1 MILTLRPDEAWLKD
15 EKRVYPVIIDPVVTT
30 SLNSADINDVHVSK
44 GSPSTNYIYSTILK
58 TGWGT
63 SSDVNRIYFRF
74 LNLPSLSSADMV
86 TDAVFTLTQKTSHT
100 SAARQLN
107 LVEVLT
113 TWVNSTLTWN
123 NQPLGTAVPVS
134 NNVEDYAMIQGSS
147 GTSHQWNITRL
158 VQQWYNSGVN
168 HGFMLED
175 HAPGTTSASYNEY
188 YSSEASASR
197 PMVII
202 SYRNTSGL
210 EPYWTYRS
218 QSIGRA
224 GTVYTQDV
232 TGNLVL
238 VHSDASLSGN
248 RMPIAI
254 RHVYN
259 SNDLSNM
266 GYGKGFRLNI
276 HQEVSTVVVGSITYY
291 RYIDGDGTS
300 HYFPKVG
307 SSPYEDEDG
316 LGYHLVEN
324 TASTTARYV
333 ITDKDDNKMEFN
345 SANDLVKIIDRND
358 NTMTITYAS
367 GKVASVADGSGRT
380 MTLTYSGNLQKITDV
395 AGRHIQYS
403 YDASGNLTQITYPDN
418 LASIYAYSGSLL
430 TSVKNHD
437 GYELVV
443 GYSTSSP
450 KRVVSLTEKNGA
462 TLGTTLSMT
471 YGDNFTTF
479 TDFSNRSLQ
488 LQFTD
493 WGHTVAKVNDLG
505 YAQYFKF
512 FDGDG
517 GAAANKLNSVS
528 KLQQS
533 ITNTLFNS
541 GGESGDT
548 GWSDVH
554 GSGSTATVDITT
566 ADKFLGN
573 YSLRVIKTN
582 TTSFSQHSQTLTLTK
597 GQTYTLSSR
606 IKTVSV
612 SSANQGGAWLEASY
626 KNSSGTYVTVNC
638 SPLRGSQ
645 DWTKQSITFT
655 IPSDATDGTVLIRLG
670 IKNETG
676 TAYFDNVQVEEGD
689 VANRYNLLSNS
700 GFTSGLTG
708 WTHSGGSIVTLQSR
722 LNVSTQALQ
731 IGGSASL
738 DRYVSQD
745 VNVGGSSGDVYTF
758 GGWAK
763 ADSVPT
769 NTTKIFD
776 VTVEFYNGTTLVNRV
791 SADFNPSFKNWQYV
805 SGAAIASGSYTK
817 VRLLARYHKNLN
829 TVAFDDL
836 ALFKETFSTS
846 YQYDANGNVISTQQL
861 SNETNGMQYNA
872 NDDLIK
878 LTDEIGGEY
887 NYTYDNKHNLLSALS
902 ANDVKYTMTYDAY
915 GNNTSLTTNVNLIAY
930 YSFDGNNLNDSSG
943 NGYHGTNFGAT
954 FAPGKSGNAIVF
966 NGTSQWAQLTDFPV
980 GDNFSISMWVKPHS
994 TLDGQLILGKHD
1006 SSGNNI
1012 WLYGYWE
1019 NGIHT
1024 RIRSL
1029 TTTDGTKYSNEY
1041 KHHLL
1046 TFEKMSATSTRVSV
1060 IINGLLVYRT
1070 TLNQTIQPTAG
1081 KPWVLGQDWDGSV
1094 ISEYF
1099 DGEIDEL
1106 AFFSGII
1113 DPSKIISTSA
1123 TTEAN
1128 GQYTD
1133 KVTDAL
1139 GNVTDTNWDA
1149 NKGLL
1154 TSSKDANGFTTTYTY
1169 HTNNDKLTAVSSGGA
1184 IVDYGYTGDQLSS
1197 ITRNNFSYGFTF
1209 DSLGNPT
1216 SVKMGTSPLITH
1228 SYQGR
1233 TSRLSSSLYANGGK
1247 VEYIYDTLDRVI
1259 GVKIDNADS
1268 PQFEYRYDASGNLAI
1283 VKDNLRNITTYLEYD
1298 LANRLSK
1305 ITDSQGHATTYGF
1318 DAKNRLSGVS
1328 EVLKG
1333 TTYTSSYTYNA
1344 DNQPATVSADGKTHS
1359 YTYDLLG
1366 RLSGTSLNTTT
1377 PYTTALTYKTN
1388 PSTGSSSHVLDSYR
1402 SGSTTTTYQVDANG
1416 NITELSDGTDTATY
1430 VYDDFNQLKR
1440 ENNQWLNKS
1449 ITYDYDLGGNL
1460 LAVKEYAYTTGT
1472 LGSPTSTVVY
1482 TYDDTWKDQLTNI
1495 GGYGLTYDTNGNLL
1509 SYKTR
1514 SYSWQAGRQ
1523 LAQITDTN
1531 LNAVYTYNESGI
1543 RTRKEVNE
1551 VITDYVLEGGKVI
1564 LETTGNDTLHY
1575 SYDSRGQLVAFKL
1588 NGTPYFYTRNGQGD
1602 ITGLIDASGVEV
1614 VRYTYDSWGKPVSI
1628 TGSLALTVGTKN
1640 PYRYRGYRYD
1650 HESGLY
1656 YLQSRYYDPSIKR
1669 FISADDMDILE
1680 LHYIHLNQ
1688 FNLFAYCHNNPMNN
1702 HDPDGYFAMA
1712 LASGG
1717 FLATGLTIGGANFW
1731 NPVGLVMLGI
1741 VTIGAVTAAGIWLYN
1756 KNQASKPKS
1765 PNLPAYKKL
1774 SLDMDHIMS
1783 GHYPGGGRNPKG
1795 KKSVFYGMTV
1805 DAVRRAIEEAYKVC
1819 EKIQTQGNNVLV
1831 RGYSETYNMVIEMW
1845 VNIKDRIIETAYPK

>member
-1 MILTLRPDEAWLKD
+1 
-15 EKRVYPVIIDPVVTT
+15 
-30 SLNSADINDVHVSK
+30 
-44 GSPSTNYIYSTILK
+44 
-58 TGWGT
+58 
-63 SSDVNRIYFRF
+63 
-74 LNLPSLSSADMV
+74 
-86 TDAVFTLTQKTSHT
+86 
-100 SAARQLN
+100 
-107 LVEVLT
+107 
-113 TWVNSTLTWN
+113 
-123 NQPLGTAVPVS
+123 
-134 NNVEDYAMIQGSS
+134 
-147 GTSHQWNITRL
+147 
-158 VQQWYNSGVN
+158 
-168 HGFMLED
+168 
-175 HAPGTTSASYNEY
+175 
-188 YSSEASASR
+188 
-197 PMVII
+197 
-202 SYRNTSGL
+202 
-210 EPYWTYRS
+210 
-218 QSIGRA
+218 
-224 GTVYTQDV
+224 
-232 TGNLVL
+232 
-238 VHSDASLSGN
+238 
-248 RMPIAI
+248 
-254 RHVYN
+254 
-259 SNDLSNM
+259 
-266 GYGKGFRLNI
+266 
-276 HQEVSTVVVGSITYY
+276 
-291 RYIDGDGTS
+291 
-300 HYFPKVG
+300 
-307 SSPYEDEDG
+307 
-316 LGYHLVEN
+316 
-324 TASTTARYV
+324 
-333 ITDKDDNKMEFN
+333 
-345 SANDLVKIIDRND
+345 
-358 NTMTITYAS
+358 
-367 GKVASVADGSGRT
+367 
-380 MTLTYSGNLQKITDV
+380 
-395 AGRHIQYS
+395 
-403 YDASGNLTQITYPDN
+403 

-437 GYELVV
+437 GYELAI
-443 GYSTSSP
+443 GYSTSLP
-450 KRVVSLTEKNGA
+450 KRVISLTEKNGA

-505 YAQYFKF
+505 YAQYYKF
-512 FDGDG
+512 FNGDG
-517 GAAANKLNSVS
+517 GAVANKLNSVS

-533 ITNTLFNS
+533 ITNALVNS

-548 GWSDVH
+548 GWSDFP
-554 GSGSTATVDITT
+554 GSGSSATVDITT

-582 TTSFSQHSQTLTLTK
+582 TTSFSQHSQTLALTK

-626 KNSSGTYVTVNC
+626 KNNSGTYVAVNS
-638 SPLRGSQ
+638 SPLSGSQ
-645 DWTKQSITFT
+645 DWMKQSVSFT

-700 GFTSGLTG
+700 GFTGGLTG
-708 WTHSGGSIVTLQSR
+708 WTHSGGSIVSLTGR

-731 IGGSASL
+731 IVGSASL
-738 DRYVSQD
+738 DRTVSQD
-745 VNVGGSSGDVYTF
+745 VNLGGSSGDVYTF

-805 SGAAIASGSYTK
+805 SGAAIASGTYTK

-872 NDDLIK
+872 NDDLVK
-878 LTDEIGGEY
+878 VTDEIGGQFL
-887 NYTYDNKHNLLSALS
+887 YTYDSKHNLLSALS
-902 ANDVKYTMTYDAY
+902 ASNVNYTMSYDAY
-915 GNNTSLTTNVNLIAY
+915 GNNTSLTTKTNLIAY
-930 YSFDGNNLNDSSG
+930 YSFDGNNLYDSSG
-943 NGYHGTNFGAT
+943 NNYHGTNYGAT
-954 FAPGKSGNAIVF
+954 FATGRFGNAIVF

-1029 TTTDGTKYSNEY
+1029 TTTGGTKYSNEY
-1041 KHHLL
+1041 KHHVL
-1046 TFEKMSATSTRVSV
+1046 TFEKMSDTSTKVSV
-1060 IINGLLVYRT
+1060 YINGGNPIYQT
-1070 TLNQTIQPTAG
+1070 TLNQPIQPTAG

-1094 ISEYF
+1094 ISDYF
-1099 DGEIDEL
+1099 DGEIDDL

-1113 DPSKIISTSA
+1113 KPDQIKTTVSGALDIAAYKTFVSTSA

-1149 NKGLL
+1149 TKGLL
-1154 TSSKDANGFTTTYTY
+1154 TSSIDAKNVTTTYTY
-1169 HTNNDKLTAVSSGGA
+1169 HTNNDKLTSVSSGNA
-1184 IVDYGYTGDQLSS
+1184 SVSYGYTGDQLST
-1197 ITRNNFSYGFTF
+1197 ITRNGFSYGFTF

-1216 SVKMGTSPLITH
+1216 SVKMGTTPLITH
-1228 SYQGR
+1228 SYQAR
-1233 TSRLSSSLYANGGK
+1233 TSLLLSSEYANGGK
-1247 VEYIYDTLDRVI
+1247 VSYDYDSLDRVI
-1259 GVKIDNADS
+1259 GVKIGSATS

-1305 ITDSQGHATTYGF
+1305 VTDSQGHAITYGF

-1333 TTYTSSYTYNA
+1333 TTYTSNYTYNA

-1377 PYTTALTYKTN
+1377 PYTTALTYKSN
-1388 PSTGSSSHVLDSYR
+1388 PSTGSSSHVLNSYR

-1416 NITELSDGTDTATY
+1416 NITQLSDGTHTYTY

-1440 ENNQWLNKS
+1440 ENNPLLNKS
-1449 ITYDYDLGGNL
+1449 ITYQYDLGGNL
-1460 LAVKEYAYTTGT
+1460 LAVNEYAYTTGT

-1482 TYDDTWKDQLTNI
+1482 TYGSAWKDQLTKI
-1495 GGYGLTYDTNGNLL
+1495 GNDVLTYDTNGNLL

-1564 LETTGNDTLHY
+1564 LETTGSDELHY
-1575 SYDSRGQLVAFKL
+1575 SYDSRGQLVSFSL

-1614 VRYTYDSWGKPVSI
+1614 VRYTYDSWGKPISI
-1628 TGSLALTVGTKN
+1628 TGSLALTVGTMN

-1650 HESGLY
+1650 TESGLY

-1669 FISADDMDILE
+1669 FISADIFVSTGQGFSGNNM
-1680 LHYIHLNQ
+1680 
-1688 FNLFAYCHNNPMNN
+1688 FAYCGNNPVNRS
-1702 HDPDGYFAMA
+1702 D
-1712 LASGG
+1712 SGG
-1717 FLATGLTIGGANFW
+1717 MFW
-1731 NPVGLVMLGI
+1731 EKIYHFVKFMIELPMIIQDNKINRRIHSENMINLGI
-1741 VTIGAVTAAGIWLYN
+1741 DSDATPKTFVGKYVKQDEGYEERCRSKYKTFISLQS
-1756 KNQASKPKS
+1756 NQDIIDKRWEEITLERQ
-1765 PNLPAYKKL
+1765 NLIIAQMITWDRDAHYKAFFINYSLHLIKL
-1774 SLDMDHIMS
+1774 
-1783 GHYPGGGRNPKG
+1783 
-1795 KKSVFYGMTV
+1795 
-1805 DAVRRAIEEAYKVC
+1805 
-1819 EKIQTQGNNVLV
+1819 
-1831 RGYSETYNMVIEMW
+1831 GYDVI
-1845 VNIKDRIIETAYPK
+1845 Y